1 MRMLLMLETLESHA
15 NSNLALIKEVVELD
29 EHDPARLAK
38 HLQSKISED
47 EVLNDFL
54 DRSRFSGL
62 QMLLL
67 TSLS

>member
-1 MRMLLMLETLESHA
+1 MRMLLMLETSESHA

-29 EHDPARLAK
+29 EHDPARLRK

>member
-15 NSNLALIKEVVELD
+15 NNNLALIKEVVELD
-29 EHDPARLAK
+29 EHDPARLRK

-62 QMLLL
+62 